1 MQPSNILSQAVTR
14 LMGCP
19 PTRQEGSRM
28 KVPLVACAASVAVMS
43 VVPVEAW
50 PEPQHRERA
59 AAGVTL
65 VIEIRWLDRSPGP
78 DERSLFER
86 AARAW
91 SCRLRAYSLVDRE
104 PVVGPL
110 TLTQAGYYLRDG
122 RRVPLT
128 RYVEIDEHMRVD
140 DVEGLLI
147 LVDDEWWEPVSTGQP
162 HGWEVD
168 ATGAFRPWL
177 GVVRL
182 FHRARGDLGTIT
194 HEIGHVLG
202 LGTAPGYHAL
212 VQEGPE
218 GRSFFAGPHAVA
230 VHGGPVPLEHEHT
243 APCPSAMSYRDCA
256 GEAPAE
262 LDWAMMRDLGYE
274 VMDEPAGPCPDA
286 SPRWAER
293 RYR

>member
-1 MQPSNILSQAVTR
+1 
-14 LMGCP
+14 
-19 PTRQEGSRM
+19 M

-78 DERSLFER
+78 EERSLFER

-91 SCRLRAYSLVDRE
+91 SCRLRAYSLEDRE
-104 PVVGPL
+104 PRSLGRSRSRKPVTTCATVAEFRSRDTSRL
-110 TLTQAGYYLRDG
+110 TSTCGSTTSRAFSSSWTTNGGSRSRPPSPMGG
-122 RRVPLT
+122 RST
-128 RYVEIDEHMRVD
+128 RR
-140 DVEGLLI
+140 L
-147 LVDDEWWEPVSTGQP
+147 
-162 HGWEVD
+162 
-168 ATGAFRPWL
+168 GAFRPWL

-182 FHRARGDLGTIT
+182 FHRARRDLGTIT

-274 VMDEPAGPCPDA
+274 VMDESAGPCPDA
-286 SPRWAER
+286 SPRWVER